1 MAGEGIPTGEHPPRS
16 ILMGGA
22 TGGSPGVP
30 RDVRKLIFPTIATP
44 WDPWINR
51 GYSQSHQEAHS
62 QKGWVWES
70 SPGHIRGLGE
80 GKTPLRAEGGLEGGF
95 PLPLTNF
102 PPFPELRR
110 NSFTNLIRTV
120 GVLPSARCNRH
131 LVQAISIS

>member
-1 MAGEGIPTGEHPPRS
+1 MAGEGIPTGKHPPRS

-22 TGGSPGVP
+22 TGGSPGVLH
-30 RDVRKLIFPTIATP
+30 DVRKLIFPTIAIP

-51 GYSQSHQEAHS
+51 GYSRSHQEAHS
-62 QKGWVWES
+62 QKGWAWES

-80 GKTPLRAEGGLEGGF
+80 GKTPLQAEGSLEGGF

-120 GVLPSARCNRH
+120 GMKWSEME
-131 LVQAISIS
+131 